1 MSKKKENK
9 EPKQYKAIEKQP
21 QVVGEPMVSYS
32 YGTRNT
38 EEYLE
43 EIPEDTMR
51 MLIDIA
57 MDDFKSGR
65 CIPNSQIY
73 AQIKEKMGWK

>member
-9 EPKQYKAIEKQP
+9 DPKQYKAIEEQP
-21 QVVGEPMVSYS
+21 QAVGEPMVSYS
-32 YGTRNT
+32 YGIRNT

-43 EIPEDTMR
+43 EIPKDTMR
-51 MLIDIA
+51 MLIDMA

-65 CIPNSQIY
+65 CIPHSQID
-73 AQIKEKMGWK
+73 AQIKERMGWK